1 MQHTDVQNRL
11 LAMDATS
18 DSYATDFVGELLTS
32 AQHRLVSDLHL
43 QPTSEGLQVQWR
55 VDGVLQTIG
64 LFPLGTVT
72 SIVARLKVL
81 AELLTYRTEIPQEGR
96 VREGGNSANS
106 QSTIEMRVSTFP
118 TLYGERAVVR
128 FFASQSE
135 YQYLDQLGLPASMAA
150 DLGRFLEETTGA
162 ILIAGPAG
170 SGKTTTAYACLREVV
185 RKTEGGRS
193 IVSLED
199 PIEVPVDGVAQS
211 QINSAAGFEL
221 ASGLKSL
228 LRQDPEVIL
237 VGEIRDHETANVA
250 MQASLTG
257 QLVLTTFH
265 AGSAAEAVRRLVDMD
280 VEPYVLRS
288 GILAVLGQRLVRC
301 LCKCASPIESSDEL
315 LGLKVERALCPVG
328 CEECQ
333 HTGYR
338 GRRVLAELMKMSAA
352 EIGQAILQRH
362 EVQQIQT
369 LAQSACMVSLHDRAL
384 NAINEGW
391 TSPAEVRRV
400 LGFRFESGEEPR

>member
-1 MQHTDVQNRL
+1 MQHTDVQDRL

-18 DSYATDFVGELLTS
+18 ESYATDFVRVLLAS
-32 AQHRLVSDLHL
+32 AQQRKVSDLHL
-43 QPTSEGLQVQWR
+43 QPTAEGLKVQWR

-96 VREGGNSANS
+96 VREDGE
-106 QSTIEMRVSTFP
+106 STIEMRVSTFP

-135 YQYLDQLGLPASMAA
+135 CQYLDQLDLPTSMAA
-150 DLGRFLEETTGA
+150 DLRKFLEETTGA

-199 PIEVPVDGVAQS
+199 PIEVPVAGVAQS

-265 AGSAAEAVRRLVDMD
+265 AGSAAEAVRRLIDMD

-315 LGLKVERALCPVG
+315 LGLKVERALRPLG

-338 GRRVLAELMKMSAA
+338 GRRVLAEILKMSAA

-369 LAQSACMVSLHDRAL
+369 LAQSAGMVSLHDRAL